1 MTYQSY
7 RWFAYSEQDLL
18 HGRAGDCSIGVGDR
32 INIPTQARFE
42 LQVSDDDDKLSGDK
56 CDEATDGDQNAFVNG
71 HAIRGKDMYAERIF
85 TLLGSNG
92 EHYQLVEIEIE
103 DYNAPGKGD
112 DFFSFVGA
120 VPPADALLKV
130 VGVQNVTGD
139 GISYADLMST
149 PTMDPK
155 NSAPELTNV
164 PEDGVIKVDENT
176 TAVIDIDAT
185 DADDDTVS
193 FTIVPGADSAAF
205 EIDHDTGALSFVRPP
220 DFENPTDVFRGDNTY
235 DVTVR
240 ADDGKGG
247 VTEKTLWVK
256 VQDVDEGGTP
266 DCIVIEA
273 ETMQL
278 SGFNIRHASN
288 VSDGGLVRL
297 SHTGDSGE
305 ISTTFAGEAGQY
317 DLSLFVQDESD
328 GQSSIRIK
336 VNGQVLTETSLDA
349 DTDGR
354 GNDNGV
360 FSEIVFPQIEL
371 APGDTVS
378 IEASGDG
385 YEFVRIDKIEL
396 CRDGDLCPDGFTLID
411 FEGFDA
417 GTVVNDQFA
426 GVTITAQRDRN
437 NTDENDAMLFDSDNP
452 TGGDTDLAFEGQG
465 NLLIISEDNDSDDP
479 DDAVGGTITFA
490 FDNPSDL
497 HDIKVFDIEGPR
509 SNITL
514 TFANGEIRVID
525 IPAAGDNSAQTIALN
540 AAGVTQMDIN
550 LASSGA
556 VDDLCWAP
564 GVPNLGSL
572 GGVVFMDAN
581 ANAVDDGEMGVAGVP
596 VTLLDA
602 DGAEVAT
609 TTTADDGSYLFDDLD
624 AGDYRVVFPTETAD
638 GKVLVGQDVGGD
650 DSVDSDAD
658 PATGVTALIPV
669 GVGEAV
675 RDIDAGVADPGT
687 ASLGGVFFADADKND
702 VQGAG
707 DTGVAG
713 ATVQLVLGGVVVATT
728 TTAADGSYLF
738 EDLDAGEYSVIFT
751 NPGDQVFVTPDQGG
765 DDTTDSDAVDNGDG
779 TATTA
784 PVTVNIGD
792 AIRNVD
798 AGIADPDTGAIT
810 GVLFVDTDKSDT
822 QSDGDTPVAGVT
834 VTLLQGGVVVATT
847 TTGPDG
853 SYTFD
858 DLAQSDDYS
867 VRFDNPTGLDFAGQD
882 AGGDDAV
889 DSDVDA
895 TGTTGLISV
904 VAGETTADV
913 DAGLVDPGTASL
925 GGRLF
930 VDSDDDDQDNGNGDE
945 TGIAGQTVTLQD
957 ADGNVVATQE
967 TGPDGSYLFTD
978 LDAGTYV
985 VVFPTDVDGQVL
997 VAQDVG
1003 GDVSDSDADP
1013 ATGATGPIAVNIG
1026 DAIRDVDAGV
1036 EDPGTASL
1044 GGIVF
1049 MDANAN
1055 AVDDGEMGVAGVP
1068 VTLLD
1073 ADGAEV
1079 ATTTTADDGSYL
1091 FDDLDAGD
1099 YRVVFPTETA
1109 DGKVLVGQD
1118 VGGDDSVDS
1127 DADPATGVT
1136 ALIPVGVG
1144 EAVRD
1149 IDAGVADPGTASLGG
1164 VFFVDANKDDV
1175 QGAGDTGV
1183 PGATVQ
1189 LVLGGVVVATTTT
1202 AADGSYLFE
1211 DLDAGE
1217 YSVIFI
1223 NPSDQ
1228 VFVTPDQGGDDTTDS
1243 DAVDNGDGTA
1253 TTAPVTV
1260 NIGDAIRN
1268 VDAGTAD
1275 PGTASLGD
1283 TVFIDENGNGSFDA
1297 GEATLAD
1304 IGVTLLDEDDIVIA
1318 TTTTAADGTYL
1329 FDDLDAGTYS
1339 VLFEEA
1345 DGFDFTTA
1353 NTGNDAADS
1362 DADATTGQTGDIV
1375 LGIGETDLTVDA
1387 GFLAENATPVA
1398 TNDTAMVCALKTT
1411 TIDVLAND
1419 TDADNDIVTLA
1430 TVNGVVLAAGESTTL
1445 ESGAVVTLNQAGALE
1460 YDSTNAVL
1468 DGVAAADILI
1478 GTTLNDSFT
1487 YTISDGR
1494 DGTDDAVVTVEV
1506 KGALNTVETIA
1517 ETLPMAAATTQGNFR
1532 AGLGYSSTI
1541 NGTGDS
1547 RLDGLSIESAYCIER
1562 EEDFI
1567 ADIEV
1572 SMDLHAGTESA
1583 VDGDVFTNNLVENL
1597 DAINWLLNQNF
1608 TETSNGDVSGPSAGR
1623 NYTEAE
1629 IQHAIWGLTDGN
1641 SQMNIPVFVSDFYNG
1656 TQENVDELL
1665 ALALQE
1671 GDGFEA
1677 GEGDLMTIILD
1688 PTEVQ
1693 AGATEDTDYD
1703 QAFIVTVLFDDLMQD
1718 CVC

>member
-18 HGRAGDCSIGVGDR
+18 QGRAGDCSIGVGDR

-56 CDEATDGDQNAFVNG
+56 CDEATDGSQKAYVNG
-71 HAIRGKDMYAERIF
+71 HAIHGKDMYAERIF

-120 VPPADALLKV
+120 VPPVDALLKV

-185 DADDDTVS
+185 DADNDTVA

-205 EIDHDTGALSFVRPP
+205 EIDPDTGALSFVRPP

-235 DVTVR
+235 DVTIR

-288 VSDGGLVRL
+288 ASNGGLVRL
-297 SHTGDSGE
+297 SHTGGSGE
-305 ISTTFAGEAGQY
+305 ISTTFAGEVGQY

-336 VNGQVLTETSLDA
+336 VNGQVLAETFLDA

-396 CRDGDLCPDGFTLID
+396 CRDGELCPDGFTLID

-426 GVTITAQRDRN
+426 GATITAQRDRN
-437 NTDENDAMLFDSDNP
+437 NTNENDAMLFDSGNP

-497 HDIKVFDIEGPR
+497 HDIKVFDIEGPG

-550 LASSGA
+550 LSSSGA

-564 GVPNLGSL
+564 GAPNLGSL

-581 ANAVDDGEMGVAGVP
+581 DNAVDDGEMGVAGVP

-609 TTTADDGSYLFDDLD
+609 TTTADDGSYLFEDLD
-624 AGDYRVVFPTETAD
+624 AGEYSVVFPTETDD

-650 DSVDSDAD
+650 DTVDSDAD
-658 PATGVTALIPV
+658 PATGVTAPISV
-669 GVGEAV
+669 GVGEDI

-687 ASLGGVFFADADKND
+687 ASLGGVFFVDADKDD

-707 DTGVAG
+707 DTGVPG

-738 EDLDAGEYSVIFT
+738 DDLDAGEYSVIFT

-784 PVTVNIGD
+784 PVMVNIGD

-858 DLAQSDDYS
+858 DLAPGDDYS

-904 VAGETTADV
+904 MAGETTADV

-930 VDSDDDDQDNGNGDE
+930 IDSDDDDQDNGDGNE
-945 TGIAGQTVTLQD
+945 TGIAGQTVTLLD

-985 VVFPTDVDGQVL
+985 VVFPTDVSGQVL

-1003 GDVSDSDADP
+1003 DDVSDSDADP
-1013 ATGATGPIAVNIG
+1013 ATGATGPIAVTIG

-1044 GGIVF
+1044 GG
-1049 MDANAN
+1049 
-1055 AVDDGEMGVAGVP
+1055 
-1068 VTLLD
+1068 
-1073 ADGAEV
+1073 
-1079 ATTTTADDGSYL
+1079 
-1091 FDDLDAGD
+1091 
-1099 YRVVFPTETA
+1099 
-1109 DGKVLVGQD
+1109 
-1118 VGGDDSVDS
+1118 
-1127 DADPATGVT
+1127 
-1136 ALIPVGVG
+1136 
-1144 EAVRD
+1144 
-1149 IDAGVADPGTASLGG
+1149 
-1164 VFFVDANKDDV
+1164 VFFVDADKDDV

-1202 AADGSYLFE
+1202 AADGSYLFD

-1217 YSVIFI
+1217 YSVIFT
-1223 NPSDQ
+1223 NPGDQ

-1268 VDAGTAD
+1268 VDAGIAD

-1283 TVFIDENGNGSFDA
+1283 TVFIDENGNGSFDV

-1387 GFLAENATPVA
+1387 GFVAENAAPVA
-1398 TNDTAMVCALKTT
+1398 TDDAAMVCALETT

-1419 TDADNDIVTLA
+1419 TDADNDGVTLA

-1468 DGVAAADILI
+1468 DGVAAVDLLI
-1478 GTTLNDSFT
+1478 GTTLNDSFA

-1541 NGTGDS
+1541 DGTGDN

-1572 SMDLHAGTESA
+1572 SMDLYAGTESA
-1583 VDGDVFTNNLVENL
+1583 VDSGIFTNNLVENL